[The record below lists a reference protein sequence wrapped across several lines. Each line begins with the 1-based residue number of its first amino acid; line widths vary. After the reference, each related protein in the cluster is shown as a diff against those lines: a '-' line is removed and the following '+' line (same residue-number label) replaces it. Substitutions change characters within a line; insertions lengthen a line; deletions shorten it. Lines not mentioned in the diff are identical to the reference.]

1 MQNIATSRSGSA
13 ILRLGTASVS
23 VNIADQI
30 VIALVPLLLAAGGA
44 SAFVISVAVAASSLA
59 WLVVSLPIG
68 ALADRVSRRGLVQA
82 GGLLTAAGGALGA
95 VFFAAGTPHP
105 GLIAVA
111 AAMTSAGVVMA
122 VLSVFALMPTAVPGE
137 ALSRVNA
144 RLELGRALAATLA
157 PALAGVLVTAGRGEI
172 GFLLAAAAG
181 LLAMLAARGL
191 PVEAA
196 RAPVTVSIWAS
207 IGEGARFVARQPL
220 LRAIA
225 ICAVFWNTAFFA
237 LIAVM
242 APHALGVLGLTVAET
257 ARAWSCYGAGL
268 ILGAMVAG
276 PLIARS
282 RAGYLFAFGPAMSCL
297 GAALLAWV
305 APIYGAPA
313 TYAALFCFGF
323 GPMIWVVLQT
333 TARQLVTPPDH
344 LGRVAATITT
354 AIYGVRPIGAMLA
367 GVISAQWG
375 TQAAM
380 LAIVALFTG
389 SLVAIMLSMA
399 VRIGALSDLRAGQ
412 AAAAP

>member
-1 MQNIATSRSGSA
+1 MSNPAKSTSG
-13 ILRLGTASVS
+13 ILPLGTAAVS

-44 SAFVISVAVAASSLA
+44 SPFVISVAVAASSLA

-68 ALADRVSRRGLVQA
+68 ALADRVSRRGLVQV
-82 GGLLTAAGGALGA
+82 GGLLTTAGGALGW
-95 VFFAAGTPHP
+95 VFLAAGAPHP
-105 GLIAVA
+105 GLIAIA
-111 AAMTSAGVVMA
+111 AAFTSAGVVMA
-122 VLSVFALMPTAVPGE
+122 VLSVFALMPAAVPGA

-157 PALAGVLVTAGRGEI
+157 PVLAGALVTAGRGEI
-172 GFLLAAAAG
+172 GFLLAAVAG
-181 LLAMLAARGL
+181 LVATLAARGL
-191 PVEAA
+191 PAEAA
-196 RAPVTVSIWAS
+196 RPPVKASILVS
-207 IGEGARFVARQPL
+207 IGEGARFVVRQPL

-276 PLIARS
+276 PLIARL
-282 RAGYLFAFGPAMSCL
+282 RAGHLFAFGPAMSFL

-323 GPMIWVVLQT
+323 GPMIWLVLQT

-354 AIYGVRPIGAMLA
+354 AIYGVRPIGALLA
-367 GVISAQWG
+367 GLIAAQWG
-375 TQAAM
+375 TQGAM
-380 LAIVALFTG
+380 LAVVALFTA
-389 SLVAIMLSMA
+389 SLAAIALSMA
-399 VRIGALSDLRAGQ
+399 VSIGALSELQ
-412 AAAAP
+412 TEQTPAPAH